1 MKQSLLVFFIG
12 VFLLSSFSVFSQGPS
27 KINFQAILRNKSG
40 DIVSNQAVG
49 VRMSIKSGTI
59 NNSSL
64 YVETHTKT
72 TDVSGLINIQLGTGT
87 VISGIFGDIEW
98 GSGSHFIQLEV
109 DFNGGSN
116 YVVIGTQELISVPYA
131 LYANKTDT
139 SVLNLRNRF
148 SEKVNVGD
156 TSNMLTNYWTGLNLK
171 LSISDTSNMLFNYRT
186 GLTQKVNLSDTAL
199 MLEPY
204 LQYADTTN
212 MLVPYLREAD
222 TTNMLVPYLRD
233 ADTTNML
240 VPYLRD
246 ADTTNML
253 LPYLR
258 DADTTNMLVP
268 YLRDDDTTNM
278 LVPYLLDADTT
289 NMLVPYLRD
298 ADTTN
303 MLLPYLRDADTTN
316 MLVPYL
322 LDADTTNMLVPYLRD
337 ADTTNMLVPYLRDAD
352 TTNMLLPYLRDV
364 DTTNMLLPYLQ
375 DADTTNMLVPYLR
388 DADTTNMLVPYLR
401 DADTTNMLVPYL
413 RDADTTNMLVPY
425 LRDADTTNMLNSYFK
440 KLDTTSLNLTNR
452 FNGKLNVTDFPRGT
466 TTGNIMFY
474 NGTSWLNLAPGSP
487 GQSLI
492 ISSSG
497 LPTWGCIITNTAGS
511 PSSSPSLVVNTAL
524 TPITISTTGAT
535 GIGAATGLPTG
546 VTASWSNNVITI
558 SGTPSLAA
566 SFTYTIPL
574 TGGCGSVN
582 ATGTITVTVLPCNP
596 STVTDVDGNSYNTVL
611 IGNQCWTIENLKVRR
626 YNDNTW
632 IQFDASG
639 GSSGSTSN
647 TWNGITVG
655 AHTIYAHD
663 STTNNPSNLTK
674 YGYLYNWYA
683 AAGIITT
690 GGSPTKNIC
699 PLNWHVPTIDEWNTL
714 IDYIGGTNG
723 AGSKMKSTSS
733 LWTSQSPV
741 PDNSTGFTVLPG
753 GHRFTNSAFSGIGTN
768 AYFWSSTSHPD
779 VRYALT
785 KSFIYNSGNVVNTD
799 YGYGGNKFVGSSIR
813 CIRNSN
819 LTTTSIGSITST
831 GASSGGN
838 FTFDDGATITA
849 RGVVWSTSS
858 GPTVSLSTKTTDG
871 TGTGTFTSTIS
882 GLSASTTYYVRA
894 YATNTAGTAYGN
906 EVTFITTCTLNTA
919 GAASS
924 TPTLNAYSA
933 LTPITIST
941 TGATGIGT
949 PTGLPTGVSA
959 SWAANTITI
968 SGIPSVTGTFTYTI
982 PLTGG
987 CGSGVNATGTITV
1000 NVFTCA
1006 TNSFSDIDGNTYNTV
1021 SIGAQCWM
1029 SENLKTSRYRNG
1041 DLIPIVTDNTAWG
1054 NNLQTAQ
1061 TGKRSWYN
1069 NDSTTYEN
1077 RYGNL
1082 YNWYA
1087 VVDSRGLCPTGWH
1100 VSSDDEWKTLT
1111 GINGVGSSE
1120 PGRKLKSTVTNSM
1133 QGSGLGW
1140 DPGNPGTDNYGFSA
1154 FPGGL
1159 RSKEGVF
1166 NSIRTD
1172 AFFWCATQSNTT
1184 TAWGRYLSYNNTTV
1198 YAHDLGLKE
1207 VGASVRCLKD

>member
-1 MKQSLLVFFIG
+1 M
-12 VFLLSSFSVFSQGPS
+12 
-27 KINFQAILRNKSG
+27 
-40 DIVSNQAVG
+40 SNQAVG

-64 YVETHTKT
+64 YAETHTKT

-98 GSGSHFIQLEV
+98 GRGSHFIQLEV

-148 SEKVNVGD
+148 SEKVSVGD
-156 TSNMLTNYWTGLNLK
+156 TSNMLTNYRTGLNGK
-171 LSISDTSNMLFNYRT
+171 VSISDTSNMLFNYRT
-186 GLTQKVNLSDTAL
+186 GLTQKVNLSDTANML
-199 MLEPY
+199 MPY
-204 LQYADTTN
+204 L
-212 MLVPYLREAD
+212 L
-222 TTNMLVPYLRD
+222 D

-246 ADTTNML
+246 EDTTNML
-253 LPYLR
+253 L
-258 DADTTNMLVP
+258 
-268 YLRDDDTTNM
+268 
-278 LVPYLLDADTT
+278 PYLLDADTT

-303 MLLPYLRDADTTN
+303 MLVPYLLDADTTNMLVPYLLDADTTNMLLPYLRDADTTNMVVPYLRDADTTN

-337 ADTTNMLVPYLRDAD
+337 ADTTNMLVPYLRDG
-352 TTNMLLPYLRDV
+352 
-364 DTTNMLLPYLQ
+364 
-375 DADTTNMLVPYLR
+375 DTTNMLVPYLR
-388 DADTTNMLVPYLR
+388 DGDTTNMLIPYLLDTDTTNMLLPYLL

-440 KLDTTSLNLTNR
+440 KSDTTTLNLTNR

-474 NGTSWLNLAPGSP
+474 NGTSWVNLAPGSP

-492 ISSSG
+492 ISSNG
-497 LPTWGCIITNTAGS
+497 LPTWGCIITNTAGN

-611 IGNQCWTIENLKVRR
+611 IGNQCWTKENLRVRR

-639 GSSGSTSN
+639 SSSGSTSN
-647 TWNGITVG
+647 TWNGLTVG

-690 GGSPTKNIC
+690 NGSPTKNIC
-699 PLNWHVPTIDEWNTL
+699 PSGWHVPTIDEWNTL

-768 AYFWSSTSHPD
+768 AYFWSSTAHPD

-858 GPTVSLSTKTTDG
+858 GPTVSLSTKTMDG

-882 GLSASTTYYVRA
+882 GLSESTTYYVRA
-894 YATNTAGTAYGN
+894 YATNTAGTVYGN

-924 TPTLNAYSA
+924 TPTLNAYST

-941 TGATGIGT
+941 TRATGIGT
-949 PTGLPTGVSA
+949 YSGLPAGVTA
-959 SWAANTITI
+959 SWSNNVITI
-968 SGIPSVTGTFTYTI
+968 SGTPTATGSFTYTI

-987 CGSGVNATGTITV
+987 CGSVNATGTITV
-1000 NVFTCA
+1000 TVFTCP
-1006 TNSFSDIDGNTYNTV
+1006 TNTVTDIDGNTYNTV
-1021 SIGAQCWM
+1021 AIIGTSTPQCWM

-1041 DLIPIVTDNTAWG
+1041 DLIPIVTDNTEWINSA
-1054 NNLQTAQ
+1054 

-1069 NDSTTYEN
+1069 NDSTTHEN
-1077 RYGNL
+1077 PYGNL

-1087 VVDSRGLCPTGWH
+1087 VSDSRGLCPTGWH
-1100 VSSDDEWKTLT
+1100 VPSDTEWYTLT
-1111 GINGVGSSE
+1111 TNLGNN
-1120 PGRKLKSTVTNSM
+1120 PGGQMKAEGLTYWNSPNTGATNS
-1133 QGSGLGW
+1133 S
-1140 DPGNPGTDNYGFSA
+1140 GFSA
-1154 FPGGL
+1154 FPGGFRNGNNGNFENKGNFSYFWSSTTPNDGSAWL
-1159 RSKEGVF
+1159 RHLNYDNADLSRADWNRKDGV
-1166 NSIRTD
+1166 
-1172 AFFWCATQSNTT
+1172 
-1184 TAWGRYLSYNNTTV
+1184 
-1198 YAHDLGLKE
+1198 
-1207 VGASVRCLKD
+1207 SVRCLKDSGL

>member
-1 MKQSLLVFFIG
+1 MKQLLVFFLFI
-12 VFLLSSFSVFSQGPS
+12 FLAFKVFSQAPQS
-27 KINFQAILRNKSG
+27 INFQSVLRNTNG
-40 DIVSNQAVG
+40 EVVNNRTVSLKI
-49 VRMSIKSGTI
+49 SILTDTI
-59 NNSSL
+59 NFTSV
-64 YVETHTKT
+64 YIETHTKS
-72 TDVSGLINIQLGTGT
+72 TDASGLISLQIGSGNALSGVFGNINWGNSAHFIKLEADYSGGNSYVFLGTR
-87 VISGIFGDIEW
+87 
-98 GSGSHFIQLEV
+98 
-109 DFNGGSN
+109 
-116 YVVIGTQELISVPYA
+116 ELMSVPYA
-131 LYANKTDT
+131 MYASKTDT
-139 SVLNLRNRF
+139 S
-148 SEKVNVGD
+148 
-156 TSNMLTNYWTGLNLK
+156 
-171 LSISDTSNMLFNYRT
+171 
-186 GLTQKVNLSDTAL
+186 
-199 MLEPY
+199 
-204 LQYADTTN
+204 
-212 MLVPYLREAD
+212 
-222 TTNMLVPYLRD
+222 
-233 ADTTNML
+233 
-240 VPYLRD
+240 
-246 ADTTNML
+246 
-253 LPYLR
+253 
-258 DADTTNMLVP
+258 
-268 YLRDDDTTNM
+268 
-278 LVPYLLDADTT
+278 
-289 NMLVPYLRD
+289 
-298 ADTTN
+298 
-303 MLLPYLRDADTTN
+303 
-316 MLVPYL
+316 
-322 LDADTTNMLVPYLRD
+322 
-337 ADTTNMLVPYLRDAD
+337 
-352 TTNMLLPYLRDV
+352 
-364 DTTNMLLPYLQ
+364 
-375 DADTTNMLVPYLR
+375 
-388 DADTTNMLVPYLR
+388 
-401 DADTTNMLVPYL
+401 
-413 RDADTTNMLVPY
+413 
-425 LRDADTTNMLNSYFK
+425 
-440 KLDTTSLNLTNR
+440 SLNLTNR
-452 FNGKLNVTDFPRGT
+452 FADKAPISSPTFTGTVSGITKTMVGLSDVDNTTDVNKPVSTATQTALDLKAPISSPTFTGTVSGISKSMVGLSDVDNTTDAAKPVSTATQTALDLKATITALNTKLNISDFPSGSNVNEILYWNGSKWVSLQPGT
-466 TTGNIMFY
+466 T
-474 NGTSWLNLAPGSP
+474 
-487 GQSLI
+487 GQSI
-492 ISSSG
+492 IMSSTG
-497 LPTWGCIITNTAGS
+497 LSWGCIITNTAGS

-611 IGNQCWTIENLKVRR
+611 IGNQCWTIENLRVRR

-639 GSSGSTSN
+639 SSSGSTSN

-741 PDNSTGFTVLPG
+741 PNNSTGFTVLPG

-768 AYFWSSTSHPD
+768 AYFWSSTAHPSD

-959 SWAANTITI
+959 SWAANTIAI

-1021 SIGAQCWM
+1021 SIGNQCWM

-1054 NNLQTAQ
+1054 TNLQTAQ

-1111 GINGVGSSE
+1111 GINGVGVVE
-1120 PGRKLKSTVTNSM
+1120 PGKKLKSTVTNSM

-1184 TAWGRYLSYNNTTV
+1184 TAWGRFLLYNNTNV
-1198 YAHDLGLKE
+1198 YDHDLGLKE

>member
-1 MKQSLLVFFIG
+1 MKHSLLFFIS

-27 KINFQAILRNKSG
+27 KINFQAILRNTSG

-59 NNSSL
+59 NYSSL
-64 YVETHTKT
+64 YVETHAKT

-156 TSNMLTNYWTGLNLK
+156 TSNMLTNYRTGLNGK
-171 LSISDTSNMLFNYRT
+171 VSISDTSNMLFNYRT
-186 GLTQKVNLSDTAL
+186 GLTQKVNLSDTTL

-204 LQYADTTN
+204 LQY
-212 MLVPYLREAD
+212 AD

-253 LPYLR
+253 I
-258 DADTTNMLVP
+258 
-268 YLRDDDTTNM
+268 
-278 LVPYLLDADTT
+278 PYLLDS
-289 NMLVPYLRD
+289 
-298 ADTTN
+298 
-303 MLLPYLRDADTTN
+303 
-316 MLVPYL
+316 
-322 LDADTTNMLVPYLRD
+322 DTTNMLVPYLRD

-352 TTNMLLPYLRDV
+352 TTS
-364 DTTNMLLPYLQ
+364 
-375 DADTTNMLVPYLR
+375 
-388 DADTTNMLVPYLR
+388 
-401 DADTTNMLVPYL
+401 
-413 RDADTTNMLVPY
+413 MLVPY

-440 KLDTTSLNLTNR
+440 KSDTTSLNLTNR
-452 FNGKLNVTDFPRGT
+452 FNEKLNVTDFPSGA

-474 NGTSWLNLAPGSP
+474 NGTSWVNLAPGSP

-492 ISSSG
+492 ISSNG
-497 LPTWGCIITNTAGS
+497 LPTWGCIITNTAGTA
-511 PSSSPSLVVNTAL
+511 SSTPTLNVYSSLN
-524 TPITISTTGAT
+524 PITHSTSGAT
-535 GIGAATGLPTG
+535 GIGTATGLPSG
-546 VTASWSNNVITI
+546 VSASWAANVITI
-558 SGTPSLAA
+558 SGTPSSAG

-582 ATGTITVTVLPCNP
+582 ATGSMTVN
-596 STVTDVDGNSYNTVL
+596 
-611 IGNQCWTIENLKVRR
+611 
-626 YNDNTW
+626 
-632 IQFDASG
+632 ASVA
-639 GSSGSTSN
+639 T
-647 TWNGITVG
+647 
-655 AHTIYAHD
+655 
-663 STTNNPSNLTK
+663 
-674 YGYLYNWYA
+674 
-683 AAGIITT
+683 
-690 GGSPTKNIC
+690 
-699 PLNWHVPTIDEWNTL
+699 
-714 IDYIGGTNG
+714 
-723 AGSKMKSTSS
+723 
-733 LWTSQSPV
+733 
-741 PDNSTGFTVLPG
+741 
-753 GHRFTNSAFSGIGTN
+753 
-768 AYFWSSTSHPD
+768 
-779 VRYALT
+779 
-785 KSFIYNSGNVVNTD
+785 
-799 YGYGGNKFVGSSIR
+799 
-813 CIRNSN
+813 

-831 GASSGGN
+831 DASSGGN
-838 FTFDDGATITA
+838 ITFVDGGEITA

-882 GLSASTTYYVRA
+882 GLSESTTYYVRA

-919 GAASS
+919 GTASS

-949 PTGLPTGVSA
+949 PTGLPTGVTA

-1021 SIGAQCWM
+1021 SIGNQCWM

-1054 NNLQTAQ
+1054 TNLQTAQ
-1061 TGKRSWYN
+1061 TGKRSWYD

-1111 GINGVGSSE
+1111 DINGVGSSE

-1166 NSIRTD
+1166 NSIRIE
-1172 AFFWCATQSNTT
+1172 AFFWCATQSNPT
-1184 TAWGRYLSYNNTTV
+1184 TAWGRYLWYNNTTV

-1207 VGASVRCLKD
+1207 VGASVRCLKDN

>member
-1 MKQSLLVFFIG
+1 MKQSLLVFFIS
-12 VFLLSSFSVFSQGPS
+12 VFFLSSFSVFSQGPS
-27 KINFQAILRNKSG
+27 KINFQAILRNTSG

-59 NNSSL
+59 NSTSL

-72 TDVSGLINIQLGTGT
+72 TDVSGLISIQLGTGT

-148 SEKVNVGD
+148 SEKVSVGD
-156 TSNMLTNYWTGLNLK
+156 TSNMLRNYLTGLNGK
-171 LSISDTSNMLFNYRT
+171 VNISDTSTMLTNYLT
-186 GLTQKVNLSDTAL
+186 ALTQKVNLS
-199 MLEPY
+199 
-204 LQYADTTN
+204 
-212 MLVPYLREAD
+212 
-222 TTNMLVPYLRD
+222 
-233 ADTTNML
+233 
-240 VPYLRD
+240 
-246 ADTTNML
+246 
-253 LPYLR
+253 
-258 DADTTNMLVP
+258 
-268 YLRDDDTTNM
+268 
-278 LVPYLLDADTT
+278 
-289 NMLVPYLRD
+289 
-298 ADTTN
+298 
-303 MLLPYLRDADTTN
+303 
-316 MLVPYL
+316 
-322 LDADTTNMLVPYLRD
+322 
-337 ADTTNMLVPYLRDAD
+337 
-352 TTNMLLPYLRDV
+352 
-364 DTTNMLLPYLQ
+364 
-375 DADTTNMLVPYLR
+375 
-388 DADTTNMLVPYLR
+388 
-401 DADTTNMLVPYL
+401 DTTNMLVPYL

-452 FNGKLNVTDFPRGT
+452 FNGKLNVTDFPKGT

-474 NGTSWLNLAPGSP
+474 NGTSWVNLAPGSP

-492 ISSSG
+492 ISSNG
-497 LPTWGCIITNTAGS
+497 LPTWGCIITNTAGN

-611 IGNQCWTIENLKVRR
+611 IGNQCWTKENLRVRR

-639 GSSGSTSN
+639 SSSGSTSN
-647 TWNGITVG
+647 TWNGLTVG

-690 GGSPTKNIC
+690 NGSPTKNIC
-699 PLNWHVPTIDEWNTL
+699 PSGWHVPTIDEWNTL

-768 AYFWSSTSHPD
+768 AYFWSSTAHPD

-819 LTTTSIGSITST
+819 LTTTSIGAITAT

-906 EVTFITTCTLNTA
+906 EVTFTTCTLNTA
-919 GAASS
+919 GSPSS
-924 TPTLNAYSA
+924 SPSLVENTA
-933 LTPITIST
+933 LTPIMIST
-941 TGATGIGT
+941 TGATGIGA
-949 PTGLPTGVSA
+949 PTGLPTGVTA
-959 SWAANTITI
+959 SWANNVITI
-968 SGIPSVTGTFTYTI
+968 SGTPTATGSFTYTI

-987 CGSGVNATGTITV
+987 CGSVNATGTITV
-1000 NVFTCA
+1000 TAPFMCGTGTV
-1006 TNSFSDIDGNTYNTV
+1006 SDIDGNSYNTV
-1021 SIGAQCWM
+1021 VIGTSTVQCWIT
-1029 SENLKTSRYRNG
+1029 ENLKTSRYRNG
-1041 DLIPIVTDNTAWG
+1041 DLIPIVTDDGAWG
-1054 NNLQTAQ
+1054 NLT
-1061 TGKRSWYN
+1061 TGKRCWFE
-1069 NDSTTYEN
+1069 NDSIKYEN
-1077 RYGNL
+1077 PYGNL

-1087 VVDSRGLCPTGWH
+1087 VADSRGLCPTGWH
-1100 VSSDDEWKTLT
+1100 VPSDAEWTTLT
-1111 GINGVGSSE
+1111 NFLGGLVGAGS
-1120 PGRKLKSTVTNSM
+1120 KLKSIGTTYWKSPNSDANN
-1133 QGSGLGW
+1133 SS
-1140 DPGNPGTDNYGFSA
+1140 GFSA
-1154 FPGGL
+1154 LPGGY
-1159 RSKEGVF
+1159 RFSGGSF
-1166 NSIRTD
+1166 NFVGSH
-1172 AFFWCATQSNTT
+1172 AFIWSATQDGQSF
-1184 TAWGRYLSYNNTTV
+1184 AWLRHMYFNDGNVIRDTNGSDDSK
-1198 YAHDLGLKE
+1198 A